1 MRRMVRR
8 PSPAMVV
15 ALVALF
21 VALGGVAYGVAENS
35 IGTRAIK
42 DGGVLSRDVKD
53 GALQA
58 RDVKDGSLLGSD
70 LKDGSVRGAEVHDAT
85 LGGLDVADGSLR
97 GRDLASNAISDR
109 EIDETK
115 LDIQR
120 LAGYDAKRY
129 IRNVRQVRVE
139 TANDAT
145 TPKVAPPAACPR
157 RTRLLGGG
165 AHVVTP
171 TPIPVAIGD
180 NGPSG
185 DAWTASAYATAPTG
199 SWQLVVIAI
208 CG

>member
-1 MRRMVRR
+1 
-8 PSPAMVV
+8 
-15 ALVALF
+15 
-21 VALGGVAYGVAENS
+21 
-35 IGTRAIK
+35 
-42 DGGVLSRDVKD
+42 VLSRDVKD
-53 GALQA
+53 GAVQG

-70 LKDGSVRGAEVHDAT
+70 LRDGGVRSADVHDGS
-85 LGGLDVADGSLR
+85 LGGRDIADGSLG

-109 EIDETK
+109 EIDETQ

-145 TPKVAPPAACPR
+145 TPKVAPPARCPR

-171 TPIPVAIGD
+171 APIPVAIGD

-185 DAWTASAYATAPTG
+185 DTWTASAYATAPTG
-199 SWQLVVIAI
+199 NWQLVVIAI